1 MIEHF
6 LKWIEL
12 APLLDY
18 SNEGVAYAFFDR
30 VFNRYEVQVVTFIN
44 EGMKFHGESQKLGEK
59 ALINHCT
66 ISQDHHE
73 VDELLVYAPF
83 ASLSPYYILF
93 DHEPKLLTSIQ

>member
-1 MIEHF
+1 MIQHF
-6 LKWIEL
+6 LKWTKL

-30 VFNRYEVQVVTFIN
+30 VFNRFGVQVEIFIN
-44 EGMKFHGESQKLGEK
+44 EGTKFHGESQKLCAK

-73 VDELLVYAPF
+73 VDELV
-83 ASLSPYYILF
+83 SPYFILS